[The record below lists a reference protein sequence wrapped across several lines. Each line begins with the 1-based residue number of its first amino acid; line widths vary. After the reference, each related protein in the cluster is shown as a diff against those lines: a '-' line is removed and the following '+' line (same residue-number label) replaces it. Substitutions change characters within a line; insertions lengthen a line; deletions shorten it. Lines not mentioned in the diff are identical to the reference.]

1 MLIKQVYVND
11 AVIGEAQT
19 WPDVENLLREKNV
32 QFEGKPSAVEGP
44 AAFFLQGTL
53 AITEQRERNKAAQV
67 EPGEP
72 AMSERA
78 AAIARGLVRTGRA
91 AKGIGPGQGMVRLQ
105 CLNGGFYWI
114 SLDGS
119 EVLRGSTLMAADE
132 LQAKFRDA
140 MERAGR

>member
-1 MLIKQVYVND
+1 MQIKQVYVND
-11 AVIGEAQT
+11 AVIGDAQT
-19 WPDVENLLREKNV
+19 WPDVERLLLEKNV
-32 QFEGKPSAVEGP
+32 QFESKPSAVEGP
-44 AAFFLQGTL
+44 TAFFLQGIL
-53 AITEQRERNKAAQV
+53 AITEPRERKAAEV
-67 EPGEP
+67 AKPDEPP
-72 AMSERA
+72 MSERA

-91 AKGIGPGQGMVRLQ
+91 AKGIGPGQGMVSLQ

-119 EVLRGSTLMAADE
+119 QVLRGSTLMAADE

>member
-1 MLIKQVYVND
+1 MQIKQVYVND

-32 QFEGKPSAVEGP
+32 LFEGKPSAVEGP

-53 AITEQRERNKAAQV
+53 AITEPRERNKTAEV
-67 EPGEP
+67 EPSEH

-78 AAIARGLVRTGRA
+78 TAIARGLVCTGRA
-91 AKGIGPGQGMVRLQ
+91 AKGIRPGQDMVRLQ
-105 CLNGGFYWI
+105 CLTGGFYWI

-119 EVLRGSTLMAADE
+119 QVLRGSTLMAADE

>member
-1 MLIKQVYVND
+1 MQIKQVYVND

-32 QFEGKPSAVEGP
+32 QFEGKPSTVEGP

-53 AITEQRERNKAAQV
+53 ASEARERNKTAEV
-67 EPGEP
+67 EPSEH

-78 AAIARGLVRTGRA
+78 TVIARGLVRTGRA
-91 AKGIGPGQGMVRLQ
+91 AKGIRPGQDMVRLQ

-119 EVLRGSTLMAADE
+119 QVLRGSTLMAADE